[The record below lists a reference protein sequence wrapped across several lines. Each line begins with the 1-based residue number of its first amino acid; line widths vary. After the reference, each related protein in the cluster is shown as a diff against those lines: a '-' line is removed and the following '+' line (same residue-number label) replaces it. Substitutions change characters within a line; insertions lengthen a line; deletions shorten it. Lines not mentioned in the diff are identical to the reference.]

1 VSRRPRSGSIA
12 FRPRARILKL
22 IGEELISD
30 DVVAVSELVKN
41 SHDADALS
49 VTLSFH
55 GVTGPDGELVVRD
68 NGCGMDLETL
78 LGRWMEP
85 AASSKL
91 GAGTKLTPR
100 GRRVLG
106 EKGVGR
112 FAADKLASN
121 LEIISRPENSP
132 DEIHAIIDWDRFD
145 DVSRMLH
152 EVESHWQLRPW
163 KEIDGHG
170 TILRMT
176 RLRAMWTERM
186 FRRLCIRL
194 GRLLSPFS
202 DHDKF
207 VIRIESDEFPEY
219 AGELRSDI
227 LQRAPYRI
235 DARFNGQETLDVS
248 TGAGRPVQISWNGRG
263 ELSCGPVRIRIFVF
277 DLEGE
282 ALAQIGPRMDVR
294 AWLKEW
300 TGVSIYRDGFRIWPY
315 GEPSDDWLRL
325 DQRRVNNP
333 VEHLS
338 NNQVI
343 GVIEIGRDANPEL
356 MDQTNREGLMNNRAL
371 EDLKRLVHFVLQLI
385 EAERQ
390 TIRHPV
396 KRPPS
401 SSNGHTAIRPKV
413 RSELERLA
421 GQAEP
426 AIGRELRKL
435 GQKFDEQQVR
445 DEAGQERLVECY
457 AGLAA
462 VGQMTAMTLP
472 EIPREID
479 RLKAGLESLRKKLV
493 AVGAHSFQDDIDRL
507 SNGLGSIT
515 TRLDLLRHATGVGER
530 RRAID
535 IVAELETYRQLTEP
549 ALNSRGVQLELVC
562 PVGQVLRT
570 EMRPE
575 NLHCVLQILTD
586 NALNWMNGEAPRR
599 IRISVSRVEDRCELI
614 FSDTGPG
621 IPDGLGTQVFEP
633 GFSTRESGR
642 GMGLTIG
649 KRLVESH
656 GGKICLITDARR
668 RGANFLV
675 TLSRKRSR
683 ATGYERPVD

>member
-1 VSRRPRSGSIA
+1 VSRHPRSGNIS

-41 SHDADALS
+41 AHDADALS
-49 VTLSFH
+49 VTLSFR
-55 GVTGPDGELVVRD
+55 GVTGPDGEIVVRD
-68 NGCGMDLETL
+68 DGCGMDLDTL

-91 GAGTKLTPR
+91 GADRKVTHR

-112 FAADKLASN
+112 FAADKVAAY
-121 LEIISRPENSP
+121 LELLTRTANSP

-145 DVSRMLH
+145 DVRLMLD
-152 EVESHWQLRPW
+152 EVKSHWELRPW
-163 KEIDGHG
+163 QEIDGHG

-176 RLRAMWTERM
+176 RLRTIWTERM
-186 FRRLCIRL
+186 FRRLSIRL

-219 AGELRSDI
+219 TGELRSNI
-227 LQRAPYRI
+227 LQRAPYSI
-235 DARFNGQETLDVS
+235 DARFDGREMVTVS
-248 TGAGRPVQISWNGRG
+248 TGKGRPIAIPWNGQG
-263 ELSCGPVRIRIFVF
+263 ELSCGPLRIRLFVF

-315 GEPSDDWLRL
+315 GEPSHDWLRL

-338 NNQVI
+338 NNQVT
-343 GVIEIGRDANPEL
+343 GFIEIGRDANPKL

-371 EDLKRLVHFVLQLI
+371 EDLRRLVTFVLQLI

-390 TIRHPV
+390 NVRHPV
-396 KRPPS
+396 KQSPS
-401 SSNGHTAIRPKV
+401 TSNGHASVTPKV

-421 GQAEP
+421 GQAAP

-445 DEAGQERLVECY
+445 NEVGQERLVECY

-462 VGQMTAMTLP
+462 VGQMTTLTLP
-472 EIPREID
+472 QIPREID
-479 RLKAGLESLRKKLV
+479 RLKADLESLRDKLV
-493 AVGAHSFQDDIDRL
+493 AIGERSLRDDIDRL
-507 SNGLGSIT
+507 SNGVGSIM
-515 TRLDLLRHATGVGER
+515 TRLQLLHHATGVGER

-535 IVAELETYRQLTEP
+535 IEAELETYRQLIQP
-549 ALNSRGVQLELVC
+549 VLDSRGVRLEVEY
-562 PVGQVLRT
+562 PAGQVIRT

-575 NLHCVLQILTD
+575 NFHCLLQILTD
-586 NALNWMNGEAPRR
+586 NALNWMNGEDLRR
-599 IRISVSRVEDRCELI
+599 IRIGVSRVENQWELI
-614 FSDTGPG
+614 FSDSGPG

-633 GFSTRESGR
+633 GFSTREGGR
-642 GMGLTIG
+642 GMGLTIA

-656 GGKICLITDARR
+656 GGRIAVIVDGRR
-668 RGANFLV
+668 RGTNIRVVLP
-675 TLSRKRSR
+675 RKRSR
-683 ATGYERPVD
+683 ATFHGKS